1 MSVIFPPYSGGGGG
15 GGGVASVNGDT
26 GPDVLIDAAD
36 VGAVPSVS
44 TANRVYATGGAGQQT
59 TYAVGTSATATSIAQ
74 RGVNG
79 TLVVGE
85 PQAGTHA
92 TTKSY
97 VDAINTALDARLD
110 ALETA
115 GFVASDGSVT
125 DLVSKTE
132 AEMAGITPDATTV
145 YAVTP

>member
-1 MSVIFPPYSGGGGG
+1 MAVEWPPWSGGGGG
-15 GGGVASVNGDT
+15 GGGVTSVNDDP
-26 GPDVLIDAAD
+26 GPAVVLDATD
-36 VGAVPSVS
+36 VGAVPAVS
-44 TANRVYATGGAGQQT
+44 TNNRVYATGGAGQQT

-85 PQAGTHA
+85 PQSGSHA
-92 TTKSY
+92 ATKTY
-97 VDAINTALDARLD
+97 VDAIQTALDSRLD
-110 ALETA
+110 ALEA
-115 GFVASDGSVT
+115 GAVMSDGSVT
-125 DLVSKTE
+125 DLVSKTA

>member
-1 MSVIFPPYSGGGGG
+1 MAVQWPPWSGGGGG
-15 GGGVASVNGDT
+15 GGVTSVNNDP
-26 GPDVLIDAAD
+26 GPAVVLDAGD

-44 TANRVYATGGAGQQT
+44 TANRVYATGGSGQQT
-59 TYAVGTSATATSIAQ
+59 TYAVGTSATASSIAQ

-85 PQAGTHA
+85 PQANTHA
-92 TTKSY
+92 ATKAY

-110 ALETA
+110 TLEA
-115 GFVASDGSVT
+115 GAVMSDGTVT

-132 AEMAGITPDATTV
+132 AEMASITPDATTV
-145 YAVTP
+145 YAVRP